1 LLNHIYLLITK
12 YNDRSHEYWLA
23 CWLNA
28 ARETRYVRQGL
39 TSRTLSLYA
48 SIGERSWTPSTVP
61 VAGEVRMALRMRHE
75 NGIEVGMRSRSDE
88 YLRRRKV
95 LCSVYAGGAWGV
107 LVMYFL
113 FD

>member
-1 LLNHIYLLITK
+1 LLNHIYLLTTK

-39 TSRTLSLYA
+39 TSRALSLYA

-61 VAGEVRMALRMRHE
+61 VAEEVRMALRMRHE

-113 FD
+113 LD